1 MAEPQQ
7 PPIPAGPLNTEK
19 LQAYLNS
26 CPPGLTKLYLSAMKY
41 NPITSLE
48 GLQFPRG
55 LRELHL
61 GSNGI
66 TSLRGVGFP
75 AGLRD
80 LLLDGNEIN
89 SLEGVQFPHELTT
102 LKLSHNQIASLSGVQ
117 FPRGLRELHLSHN
130 QIASL
135 EGVQFPPGLTELW
148 LSYNRIASLEGVQFP
163 PGLISLDL
171 ASNVITSLRGVHFP
185 PGLIRLYLYDNQI
198 ASLEGIQFP
207 STLDYLYLA
216 NNRITTMQGVQF
228 PRGVAHFNCQNNP
241 LTSLAGMINPN
252 QIIKNYFM
260 TYYNSLYLRDI
271 EGARQSQKAELKQTS
286 DLTQQSVQNQ
296 LKAVTSFLREGMAAR
311 AMEHN
316 ESVKQKKSDI
326 FVHLADGTYHVP
338 LTTGMTVQNVLDYL
352 NEHYYI
358 SVLISNHGVVR
369 LMFNNEQLD
378 PSRTLASY
386 NVENEAT
393 LYAMG
398 RIIQGGGKRCIATR
412 SKRSKQQRDRTKS
425 KKQT

>member
-7 PPIPAGPLNTEK
+7 PPIPAGPLNPEK

-26 CPPGLTKLYLSAMKY
+26 CPPGLTKLHLSAMKY

-48 GLQFPRG
+48 GVQFPHG
-55 LRELHL
+55 LRELNL
-61 GSNGI
+61 ANNRI
-66 TSLRGVGFP
+66 TSLQGVQFP
-75 AGLRD
+75 PGLRD
-80 LLLDGNEIN
+80 LHLGQNQIT
-89 SLEGVQFPHELTT
+89 SLEGVQFPL
-102 LKLSHNQIASLSGVQ
+102 
-117 FPRGLRELHLSHN
+117 
-130 QIASL
+130 
-135 EGVQFPPGLTELW
+135 
-148 LSYNRIASLEGVQFP
+148 
-163 PGLISLDL
+163 GLISLDL
-171 ASNVITSLRGVHFP
+171 SHNAITSLQGVHFP

-228 PRGVAHFNCQNNP
+228 PRGVAHFNCQDNP

-271 EGARQSQKAELKQTS
+271 EGEKAARQSQKAELQKMS
-286 DLTQQSVQNQ
+286 DLSQQSMQNQ
-296 LKAVTSFLREGMAAR
+296 LKAVTSFLREGMASR

-316 ESVKQKKSDI
+316 ESVKQRKSDI
-326 FVHLADGTYHVP
+326 FVRLADGTLYHVP

-358 SVLISNHGVVR
+358 SVLNPNHGVVR

-393 LYAMG
+393 LHAMG
-398 RIIQGGGKRCIATR
+398 KIIQGRGGKRRIATR
-412 SKRSKQQRDRTKS
+412 SKRSKNKRNKS
-425 KKQT
+425 KKKHT